1 MLKSLNE
8 CDGRATQ
15 KGKSHKIPLQKAI
28 SSVENS
34 EFSYFYH
41 RGKVYSLQSKPWI
54 KPIFSIAFVQTIV

>member
-8 CDGRATQ
+8 CDGLATQ

-34 EFSYFYH
+34 EFSYFYD
-41 RGKVYSLQSKPWI
+41 RGKVYSL
-54 KPIFSIAFVQTIV
+54 